1 MGQPS
6 QGGIYD
12 HWHLCCCVRIRSDFR
27 ERDRAS
33 TSRETFPRQW
43 LALQY
48 GSCRAEVLSQRAFS
62 LFKPWRL
69 RTFVRHTLERF
80 GRFLNC
86 PLTLVKMACVTL
98 GRHLNV
104 SEGGVALKDCVVL
117 KILDCPLCARHR
129 INYITVRYNF
139 ECHQRLTGF
148 HPVNLP
154 WGVCLSSTVFPPCLH
169 NVQY

>member
-12 HWHLCCCVRIRSDFR
+12 YWHLCANQKWFPWTKPRRHLS
-27 ERDRAS
+27 RD
-33 TSRETFPRQW
+33 FPRQW

-86 PLTLVKMACVTL
+86 PLALVKMACVTS
-98 GRHLNV
+98 GGHLNV